1 LVGEDRV
8 TNGQPSQRSSIF
20 PGLLCILLGVLFL
33 LARFN
38 PDFRLWHYIWRFSP
52 LILILWGVAKLI
64 DNFAAERTGEHRPP
78 LLTGA
83 EAALLILILFVLGGM
98 TVFSRF
104 HERHPDMTFDIDMFN
119 QDASAMQE
127 VPMTT
132 IPAGSHVTIAT
143 DRGDVNVHAS
153 DGNDLQVSAN
163 KSAHGASEQ
172 AAKERIG
179 AVDVRVEK
187 TGDGYTIHPTDQEGP
202 HGNVKVDLEVTVPKT
217 AVLSVNTAHGDI
229 KIAGVG
235 GAVTAVSQQGTV
247 EIHDSGADVSATISK
262 GDARIMNVAGNVKL
276 SGRGSE
282 VEISDVKGDASI
294 AGEFYGPIR
303 VRNVAKNTHYNSQ
316 KADIQLVRL
325 TGLLELD
332 SGSVEISDVGGA
344 AKISAQEKDIEVE
357 NVAGKLQVADK
368 NGGIKVGYSE
378 PPREEIDIAN
388 ASGSVDLT
396 LPSKSAFEI
405 NAFSNN
411 GEVDSDFDSP
421 TLTNTN
427 ENGSGKIMGRVG
439 TGGPKINIATSYGPI
454 NLRKSS

>member
-1 LVGEDRV
+1 
-8 TNGQPSQRSSIF
+8 
-20 PGLLCILLGVLFL
+20 
-33 LARFN
+33 
-38 PDFRLWHYIWRFSP
+38 LWHYIWRFSP
-52 LILILWGVAKLI
+52 LLLILWGVSKLI
-64 DNFAAERTGEHRPP
+64 DNFAAQRTGESRPP
-78 LLTGA
+78 LLTGG

-104 HERHPDMTFDIDMFN
+104 HERHPGLSFDIDMFN
-119 QDASAMQE
+119 QDASVMQE
-127 VPMTT
+127 LPLTT

-163 KSAHGASEQ
+163 KSAHGASER

-202 HGNVKVDLEVTVPKT
+202 HGNVKVDLEITVPKSS
-217 AVLSVNTAHGDI
+217 VLSVNTGHGDV

-235 GAVTAVSQQGTV
+235 GAITAVSQEGSV
-247 EIHDSGADVSATISK
+247 EIHDSGSDVSATISK
-262 GDARIMNVAGNVKL
+262 GDARIMNVGGSVKL

-282 VEISDVKGDASI
+282 IEISDVKGDASVS
-294 AGEFYGPIR
+294 GEFYGPIR

-316 KADIQLVRL
+316 KADIQLVKL

-332 SGSVEISDVGGA
+332 SGSIEVSDVGGS
-344 AKISAQEKDIEVE
+344 AKLATQEKDIEVE
-357 NVAGKLQVADK
+357 NVAGKLQIADK

-378 PPREEIDIAN
+378 PPREDIMIAN
-388 ASGSVDLT
+388 ASGAVELT
-396 LPSKSAFEI
+396 LPSKAAFEI
-405 NAFSNN
+405 NATSSN
-411 GEVDSDFDSP
+411 GEVDSDFDNA
-421 TLTNTN
+421 TLDSTN
-427 ENGSGKIMGRVG
+427 ENGTGKIMGRVG
-439 TGGPKINIATSYGPI
+439 TGGPKIQISTSYGSI